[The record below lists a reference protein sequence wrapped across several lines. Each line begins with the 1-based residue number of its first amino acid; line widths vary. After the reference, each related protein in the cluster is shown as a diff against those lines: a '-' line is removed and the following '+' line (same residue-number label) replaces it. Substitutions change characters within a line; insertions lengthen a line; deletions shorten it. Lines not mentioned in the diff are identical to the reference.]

1 VIEFREVSARRGG
14 RPVLHDVSLAVAPGE
29 VVALVGRSG
38 SGKTTLLRL
47 VNRLV
52 TADRGTIHV
61 SGRLIDLWDATT
73 LRRQIGYAIQDV
85 GLFPHF
91 TVADN
96 VALVPRLL
104 GWPAERIADRVGEL
118 LTLVGLEPAQ
128 YRARWPDQLSGGQKQ
143 RVGLAR
149 ALAADPPVLLMDEPF
164 GALDPITRADLHREF
179 RVLQERMPRAV
190 LLVTHDL
197 TEAFALARRIAVLH
211 EGRLLACDTPDRLAG
226 SDEPHVRAL
235 LETRFG

>member
-1 VIEFREVSARRGG
+1 
-14 RPVLHDVSLAVAPGE
+14 VLHDVSLAVAPGE

-47 VNRLV
+47 VNRLL
-52 TADRGTIHV
+52 TADRGEIQV
-61 SGRLIDLWDATT
+61 SGRSVDAWDATT

-96 VALVPRLL
+96 VAVVPRLL
-104 GWPAERIADRVGEL
+104 GWPGERIAARVDEL
-118 LTLVGLEPAQ
+118 LAVVGLAPAE

-164 GALDPITRADLHREF
+164 GALDPITRAELHREF
-179 RVLQERMPRAV
+179 KTLHARMPRAV

-211 EGRLLACDTPDRLAG
+211 EGRVVACETPERLAG
-226 SDEPHVRAL
+226 HDDPHVRTL